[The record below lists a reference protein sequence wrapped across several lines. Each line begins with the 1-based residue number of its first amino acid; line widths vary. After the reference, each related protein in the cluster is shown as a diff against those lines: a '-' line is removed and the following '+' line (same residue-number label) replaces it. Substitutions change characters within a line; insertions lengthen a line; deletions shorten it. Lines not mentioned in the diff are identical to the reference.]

1 VITFLTWVT
10 VIYAVAL
17 VLVLAVSLITIL
29 YFLWSIG
36 TTLGKISTGLSVVRQ
51 QTDPLGS
58 RIEAISSALEQVA
71 TGLRGALD
79 DLADVNTALGMLVGE
94 PTETGKVA

>member
-1 VITFLTWVT
+1 MITFLTWVT
-10 VIYAVAL
+10 VIYAIVL

-36 TTLGKISTGLSVVRQ
+36 TTLGKISTGLGVVRQ

-58 RIEAISSALEQVA
+58 YIEAMSSALEQVA